1 MGGFDSTTLSI
12 LREPNIKKTERK
24 KIKEEK
30 EGGDGNIGPIKGS
43 ISAGRSFSKSVFQS
57 FNPPVSLPLAPSPC
71 LSIFE
76 ESATR
81 PPLVIRGARI
91 LRRRVLTRNT
101 AAPSPPFEIIPA
113 KFPYLGRGVES
124 ADKTLGRII

>member
-30 EGGDGNIGPIKGS
+30 EGGDGNIDPIKGS

-91 LRRRVLTRNT
+91 LRQGVDTKHRRPLSSFRDHPGQVPVSWER
-101 AAPSPPFEIIPA
+101 SRI
-113 KFPYLGRGVES
+113 GR
-124 ADKTLGRII
+124 